1 MATVKR
7 MSKWIVK
14 YCLAQLGR
22 PYWRGTWGQH
32 ASPALLTR
40 MRKKFPDSY
49 KAADFEF
56 QANQGEK
63 VHDCCGLLKGAVMC
77 KTVNGDPE
85 GELSPVDKNPQM
97 LYDAASVK
105 SADMSKFPMIP
116 AYLVYNSN
124 KSHVGVY
131 TGDGEVTEAR
141 GHAYGVVKS
150 KITDARWKFWSDYC
164 HADYSDYN
172 PEPAPAPKE
181 DEVKYSELQVC
192 RKGSTGDAVKTI
204 QANVKVAVDGIFGNS
219 TVEAVKAFQKNHKD
233 ADGKALAVDGVV
245 GAKTWWAIIERWHK

>member
-1 MATVKR
+1 MAKKK
-7 MSKWIVK
+7 SKWIVK
-14 YCLAQLGR
+14 YCEAQLGR

-32 ASPALLTR
+32 ATPALLVR

-49 KAADFEF
+49 KAADFET
-56 QANQGEK
+56 QAAAGQK
-63 VHDCCGLLKGAVMC
+63 VHDCCGLLKGAMMC
-77 KTVNGDPE
+77 STVNGDPE
-85 GELSPVDKNPQM
+85 GELKPYDKNPQM

-105 SADMSKFPMIP
+105 SGDMGKFPKIP

-131 TGDGEVTEAR
+131 VGGDEVVEAR

-150 KITDARWKFWSDYC
+150 KITDKRWVFWSDYC
-164 HADYSDYN
+164 HADYSDYQ
-172 PEPAPAPKE
+172 PEPTPAPVKE

-192 RKGSTGDAVKTI
+192 REGSTGDAVKTI
-204 QANVKVAVDGIFGNS
+204 QANVKVAVDGIYGSS
-219 TVEAVKAFQKNHKD
+219 TKAAVKKFQQNHKD
-233 ADGKALAVDGVV
+233 ADGKPLTVDGVV

>member
-1 MATVKR
+1 MAEIKR
-7 MSKWIVK
+7 KSEWIVK

-32 ASPALLTR
+32 ASDALLTR
-40 MRKKFPDSY
+40 MRKKFPESY
-49 KAADFEF
+49 TASDFAK
-56 QANQGEK
+56 QAKQGQK

-85 GELSPVDKNPQM
+85 GELKPVDKNPTM

-105 SADMSKFPMIP
+105 SDDMSKFPMKK

-150 KITDARWKFWSDYC
+150 KITDARWKYWSDYC
-164 HADYSDYN
+164 HADYSDQE
-172 PEPAPAPKE
+172 PTPAPVKE
-181 DEVKYSELQVC
+181 DEVKYDELQIC

-204 QANVKVAVDGIFGNS
+204 QANVKV
-219 TVEAVKAFQKNHKD
+219 T
-233 ADGKALAVDGVV
+233 VDGVFGTNTEIAVKKFQKDHGLTQDGIV
-245 GAKTWWAIIERWHK
+245 GQRTWKAIIERWHK

>member
-1 MATVKR
+1 MAEIKR
-7 MSKWIVK
+7 KSKWIVK

-32 ASPALLTR
+32 ATPALLTR

-49 KAADFEF
+49 KAADFEA
-56 QANQGEK
+56 QAKAGQK

-85 GELSPVDKNPQM
+85 GELKPVDKNPQM

-105 SADMSKFPMIP
+105 SSDMSKFPMKE

-131 TGDGEVTEAR
+131 TGNGEVTEAR

-150 KITDARWKFWSDYC
+150 KITDSRWKFWSDYC
-164 HADYSDYN
+164 HADYSDQE
-172 PEPAPAPKE
+172 PTPAPVKE
-181 DEVKYSELQVC
+181 DEVKYSELEVC
-192 RKGSTGDAVKTI
+192 RKGSKGDAVRTI
-204 QANVKVAVDGIFGNS
+204 QANVHVYVDGVYGDD
-219 TVEAVKAFQKNHKD
+219 TTAKVKEFQKSHKD
-233 ADGKALAVDGVV
+233 ADGKPLVVDGVV